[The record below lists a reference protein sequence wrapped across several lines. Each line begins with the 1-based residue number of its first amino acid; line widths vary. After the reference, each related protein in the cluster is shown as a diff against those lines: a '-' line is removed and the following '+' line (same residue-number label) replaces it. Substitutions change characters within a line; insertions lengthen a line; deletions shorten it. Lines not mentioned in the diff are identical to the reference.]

1 MKLRL
6 VLYAGVAL
14 IGVGFVTLFD
24 GGAEGYGWG
33 FVLITAGLL
42 VLWPAGLATMMLNA
56 KGSSEEE

>member
-6 VLYAGVAL
+6 ILYVGVAL
-14 IGVGFVTLFD
+14 IGVGFVTLFE

-33 FVLITAGLL
+33 FVMIMAGLL
-42 VLWPAGLATMMLNA
+42 VVWPAGLAAMMLNA